1 MIEAS
6 ELGPPKESVVLAFQ
20 MRAVPKRVLESR
32 IRALTDLEM
41 AELEMAMPSDVRIR
55 RRREGIGSR
64 ANAPNA

>member
-41 AELEMAMPSDVRIR
+41 AELEMATDEALGRPDP
-55 RRREGIGSR
+55 ET
-64 ANAPNA
+64 P